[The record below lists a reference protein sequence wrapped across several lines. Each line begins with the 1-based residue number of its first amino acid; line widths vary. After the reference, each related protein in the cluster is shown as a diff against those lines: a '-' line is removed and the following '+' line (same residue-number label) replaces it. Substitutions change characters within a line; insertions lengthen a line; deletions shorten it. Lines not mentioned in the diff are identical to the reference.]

1 MQLWFETAVVA
12 VMMRVTQSTCRR
24 TDYVREVLSSAEEH
38 KEIGN
43 VRFKTGRWDAAMETP
58 SYESPG
64 MPTPA
69 TRNIVG
75 TSELAFSSPAVGGTV

>member
-1 MQLWFETAVVA
+1 MDPD
-12 VMMRVTQSTCRR
+12 R
-24 TDYVREVLSSAEEH
+24 LSRS
-38 KEIGN
+38 KSDD
-43 VRFKTGRWDAAMETP
+43 DAAMETP